1 MPPDLPL
8 TLLFGALL
16 GLSAHRAGLCTVKA
30 VAEVMTTGRAHV
42 LWSFLKASLW
52 TSGILSLAALAGVGP
67 MLGARP
73 VTLLPVLGGV
83 VFGLGAGLNG
93 ACSFSTFARLAE
105 GHAVMAAT
113 PLGWMLGLAGM
124 RALAPVAHPAPEVSA
139 LPLWIA
145 VALIPWMLWEGGR
158 IVRRLA
164 AGGEDGLGAHV
175 WPLSLAVFVL
185 AAANVGL
192 LLLGRPWSFTATAI
206 CATGAADVV
215 PCAHAESLWLVS
227 LVAIAA
233 MVSSALARGSF
244 RWRRARPRAVLRHLA
259 AGALMG
265 MGAAM
270 IPGGNDGLIL
280 FGLPA
285 LSPHA
290 APAWT
295 GIAFGILIALWAMR
309 LAGMRVP
316 PVRCEAD
323 ICRVGL

>member
-8 TLLFGALL
+8 TFLFGALL

-52 TSGILSLAALAGVGP
+52 TSGLLSLVALAAIPPDLV
-67 MLGARP
+67 ARP
-73 VTLLPVLGGV
+73 LTLVAPAGGLI
-83 VFGLGAGLNG
+83 FGIGAALNG

-105 GHAVMAAT
+105 GHVAMAAT

-124 RALAPVAHPAPEVSA
+124 RALAPFAHPPAEVSA

-145 VALIPWMLWEGGR
+145 VALIPWMLWEGSR

-164 AGGEDGLGAHV
+164 AGGEGSLGAAV
-175 WPLSLAVFVL
+175 WPLSRAVFVL

-206 CATGAADVV
+206 CAADVA
-215 PCAHAESLWLVS
+215 PCAHAGSLWLVS

-233 MVSSALARGSF
+233 MVASARARGSF
-244 RWRRARPRAVLRHLA
+244 RRRPMRLRAVLRHLA
-259 AGALMG
+259 AGTLMG

-290 APAWT
+290 APAWI
-295 GIAFGILIALWAMR
+295 GIALGIIAALSAMR
-309 LAGMRVP
+309 LAGLRVP
-316 PVRCEAD
+316 PIRCEAD
-323 ICRVGL
+323 ICRAGL